1 MKNRRTIIAISAL
14 VINLGLVVAAVNA
27 QTSDAVV
34 KQRLNEG
41 YRYLRDSNY
50 AQAIASFKSAVQADR
65 SNVRAR
71 LDLAYTLL
79 SAGQDKAAI
88 EEFEQAVRLEPTN
101 IQVRSQLGY
110 LYIHLDRA
118 RDALRQFLEVEKLDP
133 NNYRVKTQLGYLY
146 DKLGDKEQ
154 ARELFSEAT
163 ASSDPEITAKAHQAL
178 KNLTPG
184 GSPRAGAVISEIYGA
199 PFHQSRFGNFIAP
212 IVVRTGVVLEQ
223 SHGVEA
229 YTSVRLT
236 RDSRSTGGSAP
247 QIYSDNSVVASV
259 GLKAR
264 PFKSG
269 LTVYGE
275 AGIATNLLRSALST
289 YRSRSDYR
297 AGIYYSREW
306 GNQGEAAGAS
316 MPFKLIGDVY
326 FDASY
331 YSRFRNN
338 VIGYAQAR
346 PGVRFFQWN
355 KSSVDAYAR
364 LAAVKDTG
372 RDFYNNIGEGG
383 AGFRFTPYRPLGVSV
398 SAEYVRGVYFGIQ
411 RPGEPNPYGSHYNDF
426 RLMIT
431 LGKYYARE

>member
-1 MKNRRTIIAISAL
+1 MKHQVTIIGILTL
-14 VINLGLVVAAVNA
+14 VINLVLGAAAVTA
-27 QTSDAVV
+27 QTSNPVV

-50 AQAIASFKSAVQADR
+50 TLAIASFKSAVQADP

-79 SAGQDKAAI
+79 SAGQDNAAVD
-88 EEFEQAVRLEPTN
+88 EFENAVRLDPAN
-101 IQVRSQLGY
+101 VQVRSQLGY
-110 LYIHLDRA
+110 LYIHLDRS
-118 RDALRQFLEVEKLDP
+118 RDALRQFLEVEKLEP
-133 NNYRVKTQLGYLY
+133 HNYRVKTQLGYLY
-146 DKLGDKEQ
+146 DKLGDKDQ
-154 ARELFSEAT
+154 ARELFSEAA
-163 ASSDPEITAKAHQAL
+163 ASTDPEITTKAQEAL
-178 KNLTPG
+178 KNLMPG
-184 GSPRAGAVISEIYGA
+184 GKPKAGAVITEIYAA
-199 PFHQSRFGNFIAP
+199 PFYQSRFGNFIAP
-212 IVVRTGVVLEQ
+212 MVVRTGVVLEQ
-223 SHGVEA
+223 SHGIEA
-229 YTSVRLT
+229 YSSIRFT
-236 RDSRSTGGSAP
+236 RDTRSTSGSAP
-247 QIYSDNSVVASV
+247 QIYSDNSVVAGV

-264 PFKSG
+264 PFKNG

-275 AGIATNLLRSALST
+275 AGIAANLLRNALST
-289 YRSRSDYR
+289 YHWRSDYR
-297 AGIYYSREW
+297 AGVYYSREW
-306 GNQGEAAGAS
+306 GDQDETAGAS
-316 MPFKLIGDVY
+316 MRFKVIGDVY

-346 PGVRFFQWN
+346 PGIRFFQWN

-383 AGFRFTPYRPLGVSV
+383 GGLRFTPYRPLGLSV

-411 RPGEPNPYGSHYNDF
+411 RPGEPNPYGSQYNDF

-431 LGKYYARE
+431 VGKYHVRE